1 VQVEKDH
8 QIRAAAWDNL
18 QQIGEQLRMAKEN
31 EARAFAAYMVQ
42 VDARD
47 AANAKLD
54 ADRKAY
60 FIQKSLKNKKAYKS
74 QQKPTKDKVNM
85 VQENPNSADETAH
98 ENPNSVGEPIHTLKT
113 VDEIV
118 AQAKEEVANIKD
130 AQAEFDR
137 VVAAKQAADHA
148 SAEAEQKLAAQDAAT
163 NPEAAQVAAD
173 AAKTFDIKENN
184 DAARTAELDEAV
196 KAANDV

>member
-1 VQVEKDH
+1 MQVEKDH